1 MQGSHPILI
10 QSFTVIASALNFS
23 ALNLT
28 HEKSLDCAHKKD
40 AARERYKKA

>member
-1 MQGSHPILI
+1 MPTQL
-10 QSFTVIASALNFS
+10 FTVMASALISLPF
-23 ALNLT
+23 NLT